1 MPAKTNQMKRDHVL
15 IADRVHPY
23 LIQQLESFGFIL
35 DYHPDID
42 YETFEQRIRDIEGVV
57 INSKSPMRR
66 AQIASA
72 KKLKW
77 IARLGSGL
85 DIIDL
90 PYCQEKGV
98 HVISAPE
105 GNRNAVAEHALG
117 MLLALQHQLFK
128 ANREVKQFLWQ
139 REACRGDE
147 LEGKTIGIIGYGNNG
162 RAFAQKLAGLNVK
175 VLAFDKYKQRY
186 ATEERFVKETSLEE
200 LQRASDV
207 ISLHVPLTEE
217 TRFWVDDTF
226 LQNCKSGAILINTSR
241 GKVVRTASVIKALE
255 NKHLKGACLDVFEN
269 EKVETYTIEEKE
281 QYERLFEFEQ
291 VVVSPHVAGWSYQS
305 LFKIAES
312 VCNKILK
319 FYDLKQS
326 SK

>member
-1 MPAKTNQMKRDHVL
+1 
-15 IADRVHPY
+15 
-23 LIQQLESFGFIL
+23 
-35 DYHPDID
+35 
-42 YETFEQRIRDIEGVV
+42 
-57 INSKSPMRR
+57 
-66 AQIASA
+66 
-72 KKLKW
+72 
-77 IARLGSGL
+77 
-85 DIIDL
+85 
-90 PYCQEKGV
+90 
-98 HVISAPE
+98 
-105 GNRNAVAEHALG
+105 
-117 MLLALQHQLFK
+117 LALQHQLFK

-186 ATEERFVKETSLEE
+186 ATEERFVKETSLKE